1 MAAAERTAAVDAMVA
16 AEAVAAEAVAE
27 KLAAEDVVAQVKAA
41 IKTAT
46 EVGEYDQLPD
56 LVAEMKALQVTTHSA
71 RRPKSPPSKVLS
83 ALSAAQQG
91 PNHKHQK
98 DTRTHD
104 RNRNRRFE
112 LLQGTFASLAIIQGK
127 YRQKSTMDSPQL
139 VVSQQDQVPPLAQ
152 HGSLQ

>member
-56 LVAEMKALQVTTHSA
+56 LVAEMKALQVKTPSS
-71 RRPKSPPSKVLS
+71 RRPKSPPRGNPRLSKVPP
-83 ALSAAQQG
+83 ALSHTPKG
-91 PNHKHQK
+91 HKNA
-98 DTRTHD
+98 R
-104 RNRNRRFE
+104 
-112 LLQGTFASLAIIQGK
+112 A
-127 YRQKSTMDSPQL
+127 
-139 VVSQQDQVPPLAQ
+139 
-152 HGSLQ
+152 